1 MSLSNQ
7 VDEFEKS
14 IQDILQFKKTKCF
27 DDDAQK
33 QSNAVNNKFK
43 SWKSKP
49 SMIWTSIQKFHSEHS
64 KFKLKEI

>member
-1 MSLSNQ
+1 MSLTNQ

-33 QSNAVNNKFK
+33 QSNAVNKKFK
-43 SWKSKP
+43 SWK
-49 SMIWTSIQKFHSEHS
+49 
-64 KFKLKEI
+64 